1 MRAVVKNVAKYFP
14 TAIISGRSRDKV
26 IDMPLFAFINVN
38 VNVMLFLNS
47 WKIWVFLYK
56 RCCWCLCID
65 YFLFLLVQV
74 YEFVGLAELYYAGSH
89 GMDIMGPVR
98 QSIPNDN
105 ADTIQST
112 GKQVV

>member
-47 WKIWVFLYK
+47 WKFGFF
-56 RCCWCLCID
+56 C
-65 YFLFLLVQV
+65 
-74 YEFVGLAELYYAGSH
+74 
-89 GMDIMGPVR
+89 
-98 QSIPNDN
+98 IPN
-105 ADTIQST
+105 
-112 GKQVV
+112 VVGVFVLIISCSYLCRSMSL